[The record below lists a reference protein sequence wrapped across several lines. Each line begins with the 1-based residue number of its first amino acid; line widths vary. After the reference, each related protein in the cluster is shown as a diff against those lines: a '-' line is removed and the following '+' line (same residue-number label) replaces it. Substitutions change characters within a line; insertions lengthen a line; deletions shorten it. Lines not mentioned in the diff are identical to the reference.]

1 MPVTLEHFTFSVN
14 FFRER
19 AGLNFGR
26 PGSKSH
32 ARPFFA
38 DFPLF
43 LEQAN
48 HRLGGCLIELGAVS
62 IGDTADVARKF
73 NRRHLHAETEAE
85 IWQFVLAC
93 ETRGLD
99 FSFYPAI
106 SKATRN
112 KDAGYILELA
122 ICSVL

>member
-1 MPVTLEHFTFSVN
+1 MPVTLEHFIFSVN

-32 ARPFFA
+32 AGPFLA
-38 DFPLF
+38 HFPLF

-48 HRLGGCLIELGAVS
+48 HRLGCCLIELGAVG
-62 IGDTADVARKF
+62 IGDTADVAREF
-73 NRRHLHAETEAE
+73 NRRHLHAETKAE
-85 IWQFVLAC
+85 IWQFVLTR

-99 FSFYPAI
+99 FSFYAAV
-106 SKATRN
+106 SETTRN
-112 KDAGYILELA
+112 ENAGHILELA
-122 ICSVL
+122 IHSVL

>member
-48 HRLGGCLIELGAVS
+48 HRRGGGLIELVAVG
-62 IGDTADVARKF
+62 IGDTADVRRKF
-73 NRRHLHAETEAE
+73 NRRHLLPEPEAG
-85 IWQFVLAC
+85 IGQFVLAC
-93 ETRGLD
+93 ERGGLD
-99 FSFYPAI
+99 FSSYPRI
-106 SKATRN
+106 SKATGS
-112 KDAGYILELA
+112 KAA
-122 ICSVL
+122 